1 MIAEKSPLVMCL
13 TNTVA
18 ANFTANCLLAVGAKP
33 AMMEEPEEAAEL
45 ARVAN
50 AVLVNVGT
58 VTARQADVM
67 RAAIASCNAKGVPW
81 ALDPVAADKIEFR
94 RRLVLEFLAQKPA
107 LVRGN
112 QDEIAFLLNAV
123 PGLRGTIPVLATGAE
138 DELWLTGTGSA
149 AAPQR
154 IAGGVAMLQT
164 VTATGCAQG
173 ALCAAFLGAGVAPDE
188 ALLQASR
195 LMKRA
200 GERAWETAK
209 TPGAFQVALVDA
221 LYTLTHHD

>member
-1 MIAEKSPLVMCL
+1 MIAEKGPLVMCL

-33 AMMEEPEEAAEL
+33 AMIEEPEEAAEL
-45 ARVAN
+45 ASVAN

-67 RAAIASCNAKGVPW
+67 RAAIASCNAHGVPW
-81 ALDPVAADKIEFR
+81 ALDPVAADKIGFR

-112 QDEIAFLLNAV
+112 RDEIDFLLKAV
-123 PGLRGTIPVLATGAE
+123 PGLKGSIPLLATAAV
-138 DELWLTGTGSA
+138 DELWPTDA
-149 AAPQR
+149 ADAPQR
-154 IAGGVAMLQT
+154 IAGGVALLQS

-173 ALCAAFLGAGVAPDE
+173 ALCAAFLGAGAAPDE

-200 GERAWETAK
+200 GERAWEMAK
-209 TPGAFQVALVDA
+209 TPGSFQVALVDA
-221 LYTLTHHD
+221 LYALTHHD

>member
-1 MIAEKSPLVMCL
+1 MIAEKGPLVMCL

-33 AMMEEPEEAAEL
+33 AMIEEPEEAAEL
-45 ARVAN
+45 ASVAN

-67 RAAIASCNAKGVPW
+67 RAAIASCNAHGVPW
-81 ALDPVAADKIEFR
+81 ALDPVAADKIGFR

-107 LVRGN
+107 LVRGTR
-112 QDEIAFLLNAV
+112 DEIDFLLKAV
-123 PGLRGTIPVLATGAE
+123 PGLKGSIPLLATAAV
-138 DELWLTGTGSA
+138 DELWPTGA
-149 AAPQR
+149 ADAPQR
-154 IAGGVAMLQT
+154 IAGGVARLQS

-173 ALCAAFLGAGVAPDE
+173 ALCAAFLGAGAAPDE

-200 GERAWETAK
+200 GERAWEMAK
-209 TPGAFQVALVDA
+209 TPGSFQVALVDA
-221 LYTLTHHD
+221 LYALTHHD